1 MCLSIFQ
8 HILSGRTKMSKKKK
22 ITLILVFVAVV
33 AVAAIVAVVL
43 NQKSTTAG
51 VKNFKVQIVSERDGY
66 DQTTDCKSDAEF
78 LGEFLRN
85 YSDCEYQESDYG
97 IYVTGF
103 DGMKE
108 DLDNQYWWCI
118 SVNGEAAVTGADE
131 IPLQDGDTYNFTLK
145 QGW

>member
-1 MCLSIFQ
+1 
-8 HILSGRTKMSKKKK
+8 MSKKKK
-22 ITLILVFVAVV
+22 ITLISVFVAVV

-51 VKNFKVQIVSERDGY
+51 MKNFKVQIVSERDGY

-78 LGEFLRN
+78 LGEFLRTFEG
-85 YSDCEYQESDYG
+85 CEYQESDYG

-108 DLDNQYWWCI
+108 DLDNQYWWYI

-131 IPLQDGDTYNFTLK
+131 IPLQDGDTYSFTLK

>member
-1 MCLSIFQ
+1 
-8 HILSGRTKMSKKKK
+8 MSKKKK
-22 ITLILVFVAVV
+22 ITLISVFVVVV

-78 LGEFLRN
+78 LGEFLRTFEG
-85 YSDCEYQESDYG
+85 CEYQESDYG

-131 IPLQDGDTYNFTLK
+131 IPLQDGATYNFTLK

>member
-1 MCLSIFQ
+1 
-8 HILSGRTKMSKKKK
+8 MSKKKK
-22 ITLILVFVAVV
+22 VTLISVFVAVV

-43 NQKSTTAG
+43 NQKSTTAEM
-51 VKNFKVQIVSERDGY
+51 KNFKVQIVSERDGY

-85 YSDCEYQESDYG
+85 YSGCEYHESDYG

>member
-1 MCLSIFQ
+1 
-8 HILSGRTKMSKKKK
+8 MSKKKK
-22 ITLILVFVAVV
+22 ITLISVFVAVV

-78 LGEFLRN
+78 LGEFLRTFEG
-85 YSDCEYQESDYG
+85 CEYQESDYG

-108 DLDNQYWWCI
+108 VLDNQYWWCI

-131 IPLQDGDTYNFTLK
+131 IPLQDGDTYSFTLK

>member
-1 MCLSIFQ
+1 MRLSIFQ

-22 ITLILVFVAVV
+22 ITLISVFVAVV

>member
-1 MCLSIFQ
+1 
-8 HILSGRTKMSKKKK
+8 MSKKKK
-22 ITLILVFVAVV
+22 ITLISVFVAVV
-33 AVAAIVAVVL
+33 AVAVIVAVVL

-51 VKNFKVQIVSERDGY
+51 MKNFKVQIVSERDGY
-66 DQTTDCKSDAEF
+66 DQTVDCKSDAEF

>member
-1 MCLSIFQ
+1 
-8 HILSGRTKMSKKKK
+8 MSKKKK
-22 ITLILVFVAVV
+22 ITLISVFVAVV
-33 AVAAIVAVVL
+33 AVAAIVALVL
-43 NQKSTTAG
+43 NQKGTTAG
-51 VKNFKVQIVSERDGY
+51 MKNFKVQIVSERDGY

-78 LGEFLRN
+78 LGEFLRTFEG
-85 YSDCEYQESDYG
+85 CEYQESDYG

-131 IPLQDGDTYNFTLK
+131 IPLQDGDTYSFTLK

>member
-1 MCLSIFQ
+1 
-8 HILSGRTKMSKKKK
+8 MSKKKK
-22 ITLILVFVAVV
+22 ITLISVFVAVV
-33 AVAAIVAVVL
+33 AVVAIVAVVL
-43 NQKSTTAG
+43 NRKNTSTTDG
-51 VKNFKVQIVSERDGY
+51 MKNFKVQIVSERDGY

-85 YSDCEYQESDYG
+85 YSGCEYQESDYG
-97 IYVTGF
+97 IYITSF
-103 DGMKE
+103 DGMEE
-108 DLDNQYWWCI
+108 DLGNQYWWCI

>member
-1 MCLSIFQ
+1 
-8 HILSGRTKMSKKKK
+8 MSKKKK
-22 ITLILVFVAVV
+22 ITLISVFVVV
-33 AVAAIVAVVL
+33 VVVAAIVAVVL

-78 LGEFLRN
+78 LGEFLRTFEG
-85 YSDCEYQESDYG
+85 CEYQESDYG

-131 IPLQDGDTYNFTLK
+131 IPLQDGDTYSFTLK

>member
-1 MCLSIFQ
+1 
-8 HILSGRTKMSKKKK
+8 MSKKKK
-22 ITLILVFVAVV
+22 ITLISVFVAVV

>member
-1 MCLSIFQ
+1 
-8 HILSGRTKMSKKKK
+8 MSKKKK
-22 ITLILVFVAVV
+22 ITLISVFVAVV

-51 VKNFKVQIVSERDGY
+51 MKNFKVQIVSERDGY
-66 DQTTDCKSDAEF
+66 DQTADCKSDAEF

-118 SVNGEAAVTGADE
+118 SVNGEAAVTGADK

>member
-1 MCLSIFQ
+1 MNRSKEK
-8 HILSGRTKMSKKKK
+8 TKMSKKKK
-22 ITLILVFVAVV
+22 ITLISVFVAVV

-43 NQKSTTAG
+43 NQKSTIAG
-51 VKNFKVQIVSERDGY
+51 MKNFKVQIVSERDGY

>member
-1 MCLSIFQ
+1 
-8 HILSGRTKMSKKKK
+8 MSKKKK
-22 ITLILVFVAVV
+22 ITLISVFVAVV

-43 NQKSTTAG
+43 NQKSTTAEM
-51 VKNFKVQIVSERDGY
+51 KNFKVQIVSERDGY

-85 YSDCEYQESDYG
+85 YSGCEYQESDYG

>member
-1 MCLSIFQ
+1 
-8 HILSGRTKMSKKKK
+8 MSKKKK
-22 ITLILVFVAVV
+22 ITLISVFVAVV
-33 AVAAIVAVVL
+33 AVAAIVALVL

-51 VKNFKVQIVSERDGY
+51 MKNFKVQIVSERDGY

-78 LGEFLRN
+78 LGEFLRTFEG
-85 YSDCEYQESDYG
+85 CEYQESDYG
-97 IYVTGF
+97 IYVTGV

-108 DLDNQYWWCI
+108 DLDNLYWWCI

>member
-1 MCLSIFQ
+1 
-8 HILSGRTKMSKKKK
+8 MSKKKK
-22 ITLILVFVAVV
+22 ITLISVFVVVV

-51 VKNFKVQIVSERDGY
+51 MKNFKVHIVSERDVY
-66 DQTTDCKSDAEF
+66 DQTAYCKSDAEF

>member
-1 MCLSIFQ
+1 MNRSKE
-8 HILSGRTKMSKKKK
+8 RTKMSKKKK
-22 ITLILVFVAVV
+22 ITLISVFVVVV

-66 DQTTDCKSDAEF
+66 DQTADCKSDAEF